1 MSRLALYTSRLFL
14 VRWFSI
20 SLGMLVL
27 VGLVDSLANASA
39 LPDGDTMF
47 GTLRYMVLRAPDIF
61 SKLFLMVVMLATLLT
76 FTALVR
82 NRELVAILG
91 LGYSVPAQWRM
102 LAPAVFLA
110 AAFSVVVIDQS
121 VPPTIRALDAWRGA
135 EGVPDMDPL
144 WLDDQGTFVEITSLG
159 GDQIAGLTFIERD
172 ENGAVQA
179 IRWAEQADYTEDG
192 WRLTGVTGQRFDGQ
206 DLPLPLFWETEQTP
220 AALQTLGAEPIDLA
234 VADLR
239 RLSRLR
245 GSGSRP
251 SAAYTAAL
259 LNRLTQPLKA
269 LVYLFVAAAIMQQPG
284 RGASGDMAMV
294 YGAGIGFL
302 FLVLDGTLMTMAQS
316 GFMNPWIATLS
327 PMGILAF
334 FGTLLWLRQ
343 EVAE

>member
-1 MSRLALYTSRLFL
+1 MSRLALYTSRIFL

-27 VGLVDSLANASA
+27 VGLVDSLANAPA
-39 LPDGDTMF
+39 LPGGDTLS
-47 GTLRYMVLRAPDIF
+47 GTFRYMALRAPDIF

-76 FTALVR
+76 FTSLVR

-91 LGYSVPAQWRM
+91 LGYSVPAQWWM

-110 AAFSVVVIDQS
+110 TAFSVVLIDQS

-135 EGVPDMDPL
+135 ENVPEMDPL

-159 GDQIAGLTFIERD
+159 GNQIAGLTFVKRD
-172 ENGAVQA
+172 ETGAVQS
-179 IRWAEQADYTEDG
+179 IRWAERADYSEEG
-192 WRLTGVTGQRFDGQ
+192 WRLVGVTEQRFDGATV
-206 DLPLPLFWETEQTP
+206 PAPLFWETEQTP
-220 AALQTLGAEPIDLA
+220 DALQTLGAEPIDLA
-234 VADLR
+234 IADLQ

-259 LNRLTQPLKA
+259 LNRLTQPFKA

-294 YGAGIGFL
+294 YGAGVGFL

-327 PMGILAF
+327 PVGILGF

-343 EVAE
+343 EVTE